1 MGYAGAVQA
10 EGASSTGGR
19 RRRGRPVTRP
29 RQQERILEAGA
40 RLIHAKGFQATTIQD
55 VADELEFSKAAFY
68 YFVRN
73 KEDLLYQILLRTLTG
88 ALELVTAIARG
99 PGSPDTK
106 LLQVVDA
113 YVRMIAERPETFSVY
128 FRERT
133 HLAPPHREEAT
144 ALERGI
150 VTELRRLYAAG
161 VEAGRLRDVPADA
174 AVFGLLGM
182 CFWTYEWFRPDGRLG
197 AAQVS
202 EALQAIVA
210 HGAVVPA

>member
-1 MGYAGAVQA
+1 MQP

-73 KEDLLYQILLRTLTG
+73 KEDLLHQILLRTLTS
-88 ALELVTAIARG
+88 ALETVTAIARG
-99 PGSPDTK
+99 PGTPDEK
-106 LLQVVDA
+106 LLCVVDA
-113 YVRMIAERPETFSVY
+113 YVRMIADRPETFSVY
-128 FRERT
+128 FRERA
-133 HLAPPHREEAT
+133 HLAPDHREAAT
-144 ALERGI
+144 ALERKI
-150 VTELRRLYAAG
+150 VAELGRLYAAG
-161 VEAGRLRDVPADA
+161 VAAGRLRDIPGEA

-182 CFWTYEWFRPDGRLG
+182 CFWTYEWFRPGGRLS
-197 AAQVS
+197 AAELS
-202 EALQAIVA
+202 GALQALVA
-210 HGAVVPA
+210 RGAVVPG